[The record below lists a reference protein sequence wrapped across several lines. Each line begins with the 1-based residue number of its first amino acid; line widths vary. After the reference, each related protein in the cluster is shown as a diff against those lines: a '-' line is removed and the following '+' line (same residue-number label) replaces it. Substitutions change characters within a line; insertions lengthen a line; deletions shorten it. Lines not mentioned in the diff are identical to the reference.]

1 MNFQGKSKQS
11 YDAAEFM
18 AFAGV
23 TGAAISIFCYI
34 IYLIFLFNA

>member
-1 MNFQGKSKQS
+1 MKLQGKSKEN

-18 AFAGV
+18 AFVGVAGA
-23 TGAAISIFCYI
+23 GISIFCYI

>member
-1 MNFQGKSKQS
+1 MNFQGKSKEK

-23 TGAAISIFCYI
+23 VGVGLSIFCYI
-34 IYLIFLFNA
+34 IYLIIFFNS

>member
-1 MNFQGKSKQS
+1 MNFQGKSKRN

-18 AFAGV
+18 AFVGV
-23 TGAAISIFCYI
+23 AGAAVSIFCYI